1 MNKAFAS
8 TSYVSGLGSACGYG
22 NVTYTC
28 SDNTCDQ
35 ALAGT
40 DVLTTTPYTSIRCD
54 DTDKCSVHLDLHD
67 GQATQ
72 DITIGGGSTAV
83 LLGGCQADG
92 MVNYPQGNIFDPLH
106 KIGLKVTSNQN
117 VTTTWCTSSTP
128 TGLDFPTNTEFFLD
142 GITFDIIGSDVAT
155 SCNQKNMDLVSTLQK
170 NQK

>member
-1 MNKAFAS
+1 MNNAFAS

-22 NVTYTC
+22 NVTYVC

-35 ALAGT
+35 ALAST
-40 DVLTTTPYTSIRCD
+40 NVLTTTPYTSIKCN
-54 DTDKCSVHLDLHD
+54 DKDHCNVHLDLHD

-72 DITIGGGSTAV
+72 DITIEGGSTAV

-92 MVNYPQGNIFDPLH
+92 MVNYPQGNIADPLH
-106 KIGLKVTSNQN
+106 KIGLKVTSNED

-128 TGLDFPTNTEFFLD
+128 IGLDFPTNTQFFLD
-142 GITFDIIGSDVAT
+142 GITLNAIDSDVAT
-155 SCNQKNMDLVSTLQK
+155 SCNTKNMDMVKQIMQ